1 MNGFDIVAILI
12 VLASALLAMARGFV
26 REVLS
31 IAALIAG
38 ALGVLWAFP
47 VFQDG
52 VRTAIEPGWLA
63 DLTTA
68 AGIFLAIYVAV
79 TLVTIQIHKAV
90 HSVGPIGFL
99 DRSAGF
105 AFGLV
110 RGFAILGMAVILLR
124 AAAPSDLVPKWLT
137 ESRMFPVV
145 SLSADAL
152 TVFAPKARDKAGE
165 LASEASKAGS
175 AEAERRASSARE
187 KDGSGSGVVTS
198 ASSATEPK
206 SGANGQKGYGEED
219 RDNLDRLIGNQAE
232 KK

>member
-1 MNGFDIVAILI
+1 MNGFDVVAILI

-47 VFQDG
+47 VFRET

-63 DLTTA
+63 DIATV
-68 AGIFLAIYVAV
+68 AGIFLAIYIAV

-110 RGFAILGMAVILLR
+110 RGFAILGLAVIILR
-124 AAAPSDLVPKWLT
+124 AAAPADLVPKWLT
-137 ESRMFPVV
+137 ESRLYPVV

-152 TVFAPKARDKAGE
+152 AAFAPKARDKAGE
-165 LASEASKAGS
+165 LATDATEAGE
-175 AEAERRASSARE
+175 AEAQRRAAESSDAE
-187 KDGSGSGVVTS
+187 DASSGVTTSS
-198 ASSATEPK
+198 ASSAKTK
-206 SGANGQKGYGEED
+206 NDGADQKGYGDTD
-219 RDNLDRLIGNQAE
+219 RAKLDRLINNQAE